1 MGNITQSQQEIHV
14 NSVQSIESNTNYVN
28 SIRKIQ
34 VKYKKYI
41 SEKKL
46 KTETLLK
53 YKKMMDSF
61 ENNTKFEYL
70 SRRKLK
76 ESFRSQE
83 IYDSILKNSDISE
96 FFSKKN
102 EEKVD
107 FSLFSF
113 RTKLP
118 VKVNI
123 DDQLCV
129 VYNGGWNLNQE
140 FSGFG
145 VMFYIDSQKR
155 IEYDFD
161 IKFNIDNDSNM
172 FIFTKVLSGI
182 FINGDIVPEFIYR
195 IFYSNGLVYEGQ
207 IKKEFENNKF
217 NFIPFGEGRIFKLS
231 DLNSRQVNKTTNTN
245 NEKSLFKYIHTD
257 FVSDLTPKPDSK
269 VFYYYKQF
277 TIIKRNKEESGI
289 IYTKNSIFTGIFKLN
304 EENDNNNNNQKSK
317 RCKDC
322 IDYID
327 GLIKYSN
334 GNMYQGGFKN
344 GVFHS
349 KGVLFET
356 EDNIK
361 LRLEN
366 ERKNKKKLEKLTPL
380 LLNYKVEDYNF
391 LEGIDLNESNKSNYN
406 LSIMN
411 LSMIS
416 HTHTHTHSQSIVKN
430 KSQMP
435 DNTLNQQ
442 SQDNQYNQY
451 DEVNLEKTT
460 KTNQDHIENIENIE
474 KINDD
479 NIDSSIWGNG
489 IYIKGNFLNGKL
501 NGKGIIINTSSNKK
515 KKIHVIWRLS
525 KLIYTKEHVN
535 KVKNRKFNIKILD
548 YIPISALLDYISIK
562 NSSFFRFFK
571 QNYLKLLPIRL
582 MNSIEYKYS
591 NENNSQ
597 AYQINNEYLYKIL
610 FEKKEIVYKTIFS
623 IILQSLLGIHVYLPL
638 FPFSISTGCYN
649 KDFYYTN
656 IHNPDLNKVYFS
668 NFLHNTKN
676 DIDISSC
683 LDSTSIFRSFM
694 RNSQSLNEYVVDIV
708 NNKAS
713 KPSTT
718 DGVDYEILY
727 DNKNFSQII
736 EKVGEKEIFLFLQRF
751 IFSKSQ
757 KIGKISKVGEG
768 IRKEMF
774 GFNHLKNKI
783 IMKVKRNSLKPIEEN
798 GNLYVKVHNELS
810 KFIINNTKQVDFQS
824 SHIRKVNTK
833 PSNTS
838 MIEVKTSTFK
848 SFLEDINYKY
858 NIESEVIDD
867 SYLLKSN
874 YNPSLYLSLGMIV
887 IDNSSK
893 HENSVILHNPVKTLA
908 VYISNEFDE
917 NDEYMN
923 KHKLQDDITSN
934 TISNKTV
941 DEIVLILSNYY
952 LIQRID
958 KNHDSTLIEIDSQK
972 VVGNSKDYER
982 KGKRLVAVIILNSQ
996 TRHIIKLNEYY
1007 HIGRFLHI
1015 RLVDQHSLYTCKVTT
1030 MDVSSILFFGKIFNW
1045 EKD

>member
-14 NSVQSIESNTNYVN
+14 NTLQSKESNILYLN

-34 VKYKKYI
+34 VNYKKYI
-41 SEKKL
+41 SKKKL
-46 KTETLLK
+46 SHETLLK
-53 YKKMMDSF
+53 YKKIMDSF

-76 ESFRSQE
+76 ESFRSLE
-83 IYDSILKNSDISE
+83 IYDSILKNSEQSE
-96 FFSKKN
+96 FFSKNN
-102 EEKVD
+102 EKID
-107 FSLFSF
+107 FSSFSF

-123 DDQLCV
+123 DDQSFV
-129 VYNGGWNLNQE
+129 IYDGSWNLNQE

-161 IKFNIDNDSNM
+161 IKFNIIDDSNM
-172 FIFTKVLSGI
+172 FIFTKVISGI
-182 FINGDIVPEFIYR
+182 FLNGDIVPEFIYR

-217 NFIPFGEGRIFKLS
+217 KFIPFGEGRIFKLS
-231 DLNSRQVNKTTNTN
+231 DLNNRQVNKISNSN
-245 NEKSLFKYIHTD
+245 EEKSIFKYIHTE

-277 TIIKRNKEESGI
+277 SIVKRNKENSGT
-289 IYTKNSIFTGIFKLN
+289 IYTSNSIFSGIFKLN
-304 EENDNNNNNQKSK
+304 EDNENNNQKSK
-317 RCKDC
+317 RSIDC

-327 GLIKYSN
+327 GLMKYSN
-334 GNMYQGGFKN
+334 GNIYQGGFKN

-356 EDNIK
+356 EENIK

-366 ERKNKKKLEKLTPL
+366 EMKNKKKLEKLTPL

-406 LSIMN
+406 LTIMN

-416 HTHTHTHSQSIVKN
+416 HSHNHTNSQSIVKN
-430 KSQMP
+430 QSKTP
-435 DNTLNQQ
+435 DIPNNSHNQH
-442 SQDNQYNQY
+442 NKYNKY
-451 DEVNLEKTT
+451 DEVSFEKTT
-460 KTNQDHIENIENIE
+460 KLNQDDIENIE
-474 KINDD
+474 KINDE
-479 NIDSSIWGNG
+479 NVDSSIWGNG

-501 NGKGIIINTSSNKK
+501 NGSGVIINTSSNKK

-525 KLIYTKEHVN
+525 KLIYTKEYIN
-535 KVKNRKFNIKILD
+535 KDKNRKFNIKILD

-571 QNYLKLLPIRL
+571 QNSLKFLPIRL
-582 MNSIEYKYS
+582 MKSIEYNNM
-591 NENNSQ
+591 NENTSQ

-610 FEKKEIVYKTIFS
+610 FQTKEIVYKSIFS
-623 IILQSLLGIHVYLPL
+623 IILQSLLGINVYLPL
-638 FPFSISTGCYN
+638 FPFFISTGCYN

-676 DIDISSC
+676 DIDISSS
-683 LDSTSIFRSFM
+683 LDSNSVFRSFIK
-694 RNSQSLNEYVVDIV
+694 NSQNLNEYIIDIIN

-713 KPSTT
+713 KLGTM

-736 EKVGEKEIFLFLQRF
+736 ERVGKKEIFLFLQRF
-751 IFSKSQ
+751 IFNKSQ

-768 IRKEMF
+768 IRKKMF

-810 KFIINNTKQVDFQS
+810 KFIINNTKQIDFHS

-838 MIEVKTSTFK
+838 MIEVKTSSFK
-848 SFLEDINYKY
+848 SFLDDINYKY

-874 YNPSLYLSLGMIV
+874 YNPSLYFSLGMII

-908 VYISNEFDE
+908 VYISNEYDE
-917 NDEYMN
+917 NEEHIN
-923 KHKLQDDITSN
+923 NHKAQDDIMSN
-934 TISNKTV
+934 RISNKTV
-941 DEIVLILSNYY
+941 EEIVLILSNHY

-958 KNHDSTLIEIDSQK
+958 QNHDSTLIEIDSQK

-1007 HIGRFLHI
+1007 HIGRFVHI
-1015 RLVDQHSLYTCKVTT
+1015 RLVDQHSLYTKKVTT